1 MEKLTGK
8 AMRISDYLK
17 TKNGK
22 AFRRLLKAQIKR
34 VGEKKCKYTKKG
46 CPAWDY
52 VLLNEADIIL
62 GQATEP
68 GAWVDIDVDSSI
80 KDATPVEVYASLIS
94 WKLSDY
100 SNDILGS
107 REEDRRE
114 EFISM
119 FWPWTRDESG
129 DLLEL
134 EY

>member
-17 TKNGK
+17 TKNGR

-62 GQATEP
+62 DQTTEH

-80 KDATPVEVYASLIS
+80 KDATPVEVYDSVIS
-94 WKLSDY
+94 WKMNDY

-119 FWPWTRDESG
+119 FWPWTRDENG

>member
-52 VLLNEADIIL
+52 VLLNEADVIL
-62 GQATEP
+62 DQATEP

-80 KDATPVEVYASLIS
+80 KDATPVEVYASVIS
-94 WKLSDY
+94 WKMSDY
-100 SNDILGS
+100 SNNILGS
-107 REEDRRE
+107 REEDRRD
-114 EFISM
+114 EFSAM
-119 FWPWTRDESG
+119 FSPWTQDENG

-134 EY
+134 ED